1 MHKKIVIVA
10 TSLVLCLLFAGMYGV
25 MGANER
31 ESARVLDLREL
42 KFPSGT
48 VELVNLSFHVID
60 GKNWTP
66 IAGASITGK
75 RLGDIY
81 YNGTVGNETWY
92 FYGETDGNGNFAVQ
106 VIPDT
111 YYIYVYAEN
120 YMPESMS
127 ITVSDANATFYVEI
141 ALDTMPEPD
150 STVKGRVL
158 DQSDGS
164 PIANATVY
172 AWSGISSNEGFY
184 YPYENTALTDGNG
197 NYELNVHS
205 GILVV
210 HAYAEGYYE
219 YATTVNVP
227 PNTTMQMD
235 IGLLPFKEPEIV
247 SKVQGK
253 VVSEQEPLVGAV
265 VEFVCYS
272 EYYGGIDDFIGNGVV
287 GSETPGYNGS
297 YPGAWRYSG
306 VTDSAGN
313 YAVDVPAGWL
323 SLTVFAEGFYPH
335 YETVFVEANTTLW
348 LNISLE
354 KLPEPDA
361 WITGIVYN
369 EQGQKVKG
377 AYVSAYALL
386 EIVDI
391 LPSNGTATTNA
402 TYGYYAAST
411 VTDENGKFT
420 LAVPAGQY
428 ALYAYHETY
437 GGYNGV
443 VEVEQGTTL
452 SVEIK
457 LTTITNN
464 TVLPGNGTE
473 DSYVISPPK
482 DATVAPKFTGEQE
495 VTLSPGSELRL
506 SISTLFT
513 VPQGKRIM
521 FGVRETK
528 YISAVYNSAN
538 GELLLKAPENWQ
550 GEEVVTLEATD
561 GITTVIGTILV
572 KILGTSPANIALWF
586 TCGILVAIAVITVFW
601 YRQRNGKQRQK
612 F

>member
-1 MHKKIVIVA
+1 
-10 TSLVLCLLFAGMYGV
+10 
-25 MGANER
+25 
-31 ESARVLDLREL
+31 
-42 KFPSGT
+42 
-48 VELVNLSFHVID
+48 
-60 GKNWTP
+60 
-66 IAGASITGK
+66 
-75 RLGDIY
+75 
-81 YNGTVGNETWY
+81 
-92 FYGETDGNGNFAVQ
+92 
-106 VIPDT
+106 
-111 YYIYVYAEN
+111 EN

-482 DATVAPKFTGEQE
+482 DATVEPKFTGEQE